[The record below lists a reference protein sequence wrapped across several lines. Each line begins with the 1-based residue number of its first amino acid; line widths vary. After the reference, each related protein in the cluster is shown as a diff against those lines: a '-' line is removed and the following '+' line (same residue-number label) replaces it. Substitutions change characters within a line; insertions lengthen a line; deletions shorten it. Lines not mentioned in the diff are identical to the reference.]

1 MSENKNV
8 RQLFIDLF
16 WELVAF
22 FILVSSI
29 AFLWQSNL
37 FLLTTVIIQCLV
49 ILWFWHERYDV
60 TFFVVISVFGTIA
73 EGAFVRSGIWHY
85 NNPTFYGIPLWF
97 PVAFGTTA
105 LISQRLA
112 LTLTDIWNKVA

>member
-1 MSENKNV
+1 
-8 RQLFIDLF
+8 LF
-16 WELVAF
+16 WEVVAF

-29 AFLWQSNL
+29 IFLWQSNL
-37 FLLTTVIIQCLV
+37 FLLTAVIIQCLV

-73 EGAFVRSGIWHY
+73 EGAFVRSGIWQY

-105 LISQRLA
+105 LITQRLA
-112 LTLTDIWNKVA
+112 LTLTEIWNKVA